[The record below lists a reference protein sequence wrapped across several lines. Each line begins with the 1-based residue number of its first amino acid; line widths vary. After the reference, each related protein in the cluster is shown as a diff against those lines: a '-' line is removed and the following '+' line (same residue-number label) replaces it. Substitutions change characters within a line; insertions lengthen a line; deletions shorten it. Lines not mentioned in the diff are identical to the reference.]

1 MTHPVVARLR
11 AAWAR
16 PRPDTWA
23 ATVTLLAGGVA
34 LLVAMGIH
42 QASPLAAFHGWLIA
56 AVVAIVGALLLPRG
70 ATTPAGAARAER
82 ATRLLL
88 GTALGVSAAVAIAGL
103 LARVAAGG
111 SPTIPA
117 LGAGLALVALGGLAD
132 RPALG
137 RLHVPVLLGIFV
149 ALGVAV
155 IWTFRSP
162 PIDVWVFQHDAPLR
176 LLAGG
181 NPWAMDFPNIYTD
194 DRYYGAGVVVDGR
207 LTFGYP
213 YPPLSLLAVTP
224 ATALDGD
231 PRWAHLVALAGAA
244 ACIAWSRPGPRARGA
259 AGLLLAGPSIPFL
272 LTYAWTEPLSAFL
285 LEATVAAAIRAP
297 RLLGLALG
305 CLVVSKQY
313 LVAIVPL
320 ALLLL
325 RPGADR
331 SAVLRLGG
339 VAGVTALLLTVPFAL
354 WDLAPFLHAVV
365 ALQGIQPAR
374 ADSLGL
380 GPWLAQAAGGTAP
393 GWIPFAVA
401 GVVVLLC
408 LWRAPRTPAGFAMAT
423 AAVLVVFFALA
434 KQAFQNYYLVP
445 FAAILVAVAAA
456 APPLRAT
463 AEAEVDAA
471 AETDTPDAGAG
482 GPDTR
487 VPAL

>member
-1 MTHPVVARLR
+1 MPWLR
-11 AAWAR
+11 AIWAR
-16 PRPDTWA
+16 PRPDAWP

-42 QASPLAAFHGWLIA
+42 QATPLGPFHAWLIA
-56 AVVAIVGALLLPRG
+56 ALVAIVGALLLPRRAAG
-70 ATTPAGAARAER
+70 PAGAARAER

-88 GTALGVSAAVAIAGL
+88 GTALGVSAAVAVAGL
-103 LARVAAGG
+103 LQRLATGG

-117 LGAGLALVALGGLAD
+117 IGVALALVALTGLAE
-132 RPALG
+132 RPPLG
-137 RLHVPVLLGIFV
+137 RLHVPVLLAVFLV
-149 ALGVAV
+149 LGAIV
-155 IWTFRSP
+155 IWTYRSP

-181 NPWAMDFPNIYTD
+181 NPWAMDFPNIYPHD
-194 DRYYGAGVVVDGR
+194 QYYGAGVVVDGR

-224 ATALDGD
+224 ATAFDGD
-231 PRWAHLVALAGAA
+231 PRWAHLVALTGAA
-244 ACIAWSRPGPRARGA
+244 ACIAWSRPGARARGA

-285 LEATVAAAIRAP
+285 LAATVAAALRAP

-313 LVAIVPL
+313 LVALVPL
-320 ALLLL
+320 AILLL

-331 SAVLRLGG
+331 GAVLRLGG
-339 VAGVTALLLTVPFAL
+339 VAGTTAVLFTVPFAV
-354 WDLAPFLHAVV
+354 WDLGPFLHAVV

-374 ADSLGL
+374 PDSLGL

-401 GVVVLLC
+401 GAVILLA
-408 LWRAPRTPAGFAMAT
+408 LWRAPRTPAGFAMGT
-423 AAVLVVFFALA
+423 AAVLVVFFALS
-434 KQAFQNYYLVP
+434 KQAFENYYLVP
-445 FAAILVAVAAA
+445 LTAVLVAVAAA
-456 APPLRAT
+456 APPTRAT
-463 AEAEVDAA
+463 AAAEAEPAA
-471 AETDTPDAGAG
+471 DTPDTATSGLD
-482 GPDTR
+482 PR